1 MGIRTDEKRCTML
14 KGLDLFASCTK
25 KELARISSLC
35 YVLSS
40 EKGTTL
46 TRQGAYGDEFFVII
60 EGQATASRNGWKI
73 ATLERG
79 NFFGE
84 MALLDGNERT
94 ATVVAETDVLLLV
107 LSRTEFRTLAQVA
120 PTAVQKL
127 MTELSVRLRQADEQ
141 MADDFSSAR
150 RQML

>member
-84 MALLDGNERT
+84 MALLDCLGPNSAPWPRWHPRP
-94 ATVVAETDVLLLV
+94 
-107 LSRTEFRTLAQVA
+107 SR
-120 PTAVQKL
+120 
-127 MTELSVRLRQADEQ
+127 S
-141 MADDFSSAR
+141 
-150 RQML
+150 

>member
-1 MGIRTDEKRCTML
+1 
-14 KGLDLFASCTK
+14 
-25 KELARISSLC
+25 
-35 YVLSS
+35 
-40 EKGTTL
+40 
-46 TRQGAYGDEFFVII
+46 
-60 EGQATASRNGWKI
+60 
-73 ATLERG
+73 
-79 NFFGE
+79 